1 MVVLEAA
8 NKVLEHIAA
17 GVLFIITC
25 KIFAFSIGFAGGQK
39 IYSLLFL
46 FPLVVE
52 FGFLHE
58 FLHETLRWCWWSFSF
73 GWKNFVISA
82 SFLEDIMRNTPALT
96 NVDIGQC
103 AA

>member
-39 IYSLLFL
+39 IYSLLFC
-46 FPLVVE
+46 FPLSWNLAFYMNFYMKLYAGVGGV
-52 FGFLHE
+52 FHLHGKISLFLLLFWRICRH
-58 FLHETLRWCWWSFSF
+58 
-73 GWKNFVISA
+73 
-82 SFLEDIMRNTPALT
+82 
-96 NVDIGQC
+96 
-103 AA
+103 